1 MENSL
6 AIRSTNQTQP
16 SQQHC
21 SSAQSAALWPHLT
34 PDTLAVTLLP
44 DTKYSLSQTHTH
56 THTHTHTQT
65 DRHTTPHHTHHTIHT
80 HSHTHTHTHTLLLE
94 WQAVL
99 SPYLKEEN

>member
-56 THTHTHTQT
+56 THTHTHTERQT
-65 DRHTTPHHTHHTIHT
+65 HYTTPHTPHHTHTLTHT
-80 HSHTHTHTHTLLLE
+80 HTRTHTHTHTHTHTNTHRD
-94 WQAVL
+94 
-99 SPYLKEEN
+99 Y